1 MADPTRTCRSRAVGR
16 RAARDFFRRCL
27 KTLQTR
33 HTEVKALHGAAS
45 GEGDLAGAVN
55 HGRGDLL
62 DKSMGNGVTGGDRG
76 KVVFSVND
84 RQLELAEPVVDG
96 GRILEEAGFRP
107 AEDYVLIQLLLPG
120 TRSVG
125 LDESVELRGDG
136 SEAFRA
142 FKSDRIFRFTID
154 DRGYEW
160 GVAKITEPELRRIAV
175 VAGDRTLVQERDG
188 KVIELAPGD
197 IVELGQT
204 GTERLRV
211 VELVTVSLNN
221 EVEKKI
227 PSGAYQTE
235 QLIRVLGVEA
245 GYVLDVLDEQGKL
258 DALQPGQTIQV
269 KAGMKFFSHVPA
281 GGSA

>member
-1 MADPTRTCRSRAVGR
+1 MSVSKNNR
-16 RAARDFFRRCL
+16 
-27 KTLQTR
+27 
-33 HTEVKALHGAAS
+33 
-45 GEGDLAGAVN
+45 
-55 HGRGDLL
+55 
-62 DKSMGNGVTGGDRG
+62 VTGDNDE
-76 KVVFSVND
+76 KFVISVED
-84 RQLELAEPVVDG
+84 VQLQLTEPVLDG
-96 GRILEEAGFRP
+96 GRILDEAGFRP

-125 LDESVELRGDG
+125 LDESVDLRGDG
-136 SEAFRA
+136 SQAFRA

-160 GVAKITEPELRRIAV
+160 GVAKITEPEVRRIAAV
-175 VAGDRTLVQERDG
+175 DGDGTLVLERAG
-188 KVIELAPGD
+188 KAVELASDD
-197 IVELGQT
+197 IVELDET

-211 VELVTVSLNN
+211 VELVTVTLNN

-227 PSGAYQTE
+227 PSGTYKTE
-235 QLIRVLGVEA
+235 DLIRVLGIEA

-258 DALQPGQTIQV
+258 DPLEPGKTILV

>member
-1 MADPTRTCRSRAVGR
+1 MD
-16 RAARDFFRRCL
+16 
-27 KTLQTR
+27 
-33 HTEVKALHGAAS
+33 AS
-45 GEGDLAGAVN
+45 KD
-55 HGRGDLL
+55 
-62 DKSMGNGVTGGDRG
+62 NGVTVGGDG
-76 KVVFSVND
+76 KFVISVD
-84 RQLELAEPVVDG
+84 DVQLQLAEPVLDG
-96 GRILEEAGFRP
+96 GRILDKAGFRP

-120 TRSVG
+120 TCSVG
-125 LDESVELRGDG
+125 LDESIDLRDDG

-175 VAGDRTLVQERDG
+175 VDDDRTLVLERDG
-188 KVIELAPGD
+188 KAIELAADD
-197 IVELGQT
+197 IVEIGET

-211 VELVTVSLNN
+211 VELVTVTLNN

-227 PSGAYQTE
+227 PSGAYKTE
-235 QLIRVLGVEA
+235 KLIRVLGVEA
-245 GYVLDVLDEQGKL
+245 GYVLDVLDDQGKL
-258 DALQPGQTIQV
+258 DPLQPGQTIQV